1 MNYNGAYND
10 TFHNMVK
17 RLSAGIKKYKPAPFH
32 LFMQGGMRSG
42 KTYSAM
48 QFCVLRALSS
58 KEKIVGKIIA
68 QSVPHLK
75 EKMLFDLEEICR
87 NYGINWKRN
96 YLKQDRLLTV
106 GGSYIW
112 LLSVDEDKVL
122 GGEHDFVYVNECNV
136 RVFGWNTMEQVMSR
150 TKNFGIYDF
159 NPTAEFWYHENVVG
173 DPRFNTDLFISTY
186 RDNEFVSE
194 SIKRTLEMSKEGTN
208 FWKVFNQGLMG
219 SHAGIIFPSWVRGEF
234 DESLPYVYGVDFG
247 FHPDPD
253 AIVKVAYSRKEN
265 KLYIEE
271 KHYKKENGTA
281 DFIRACKQIVAED
294 LEREK
299 LIPYYT
305 RAPWAEPKAKSL
317 FVCEY
322 ASGGSRMI
330 ADMRNALLNAIPC
343 QKLPIQERIKL
354 MQNMEIIL
362 CGDSPNI
369 ERELNNYI
377 FNDVKAGIPIDK
389 WNHAIDAIAYAWE
402 FLVRGISRSQKR

>member
-17 RLSAGIKKYKPAPFH
+17 MLSAGIKKYKPAPFH

-48 QFCVLRALSS
+48 QFCVLKALSS

-96 YLKQDRLLTV
+96 YRKQDRLLTV

-150 TKNFGIYDF
+150 TNGFGIYDF

-194 SIKRTLEMSKEGTN
+194 GIKRTLEMSKEGTN
-208 FWKVFNQGLMG
+208 FWKVFNQGMMG
-219 SHAGIIFPSWVRGEF
+219 SHDGVIFPNWTRGEF
-234 DESLPYVYGVDFG
+234 DESLPFCFGVDFG
-247 FHPDPD
+247 AVDPD
-253 AIVKVAYSRKEN
+253 AVVKVAYDK
-265 KLYIEE
+265 KLNNLYVQEM
-271 KHYKKENGTA
+271 YYQVGNGTEQLVR
-281 DFIRACKQIVAED
+281 DLLRLRDAEI
-294 LEREK
+294 ERREK
-299 LIPYYT
+299 LRRY
-305 RAPWAEPKAKSL
+305 PWSVANRNVPFICDSAGKK
-317 FVCEY
+317 
-322 ASGGSRMI
+322 MI
-330 ADMRNALLNAIPC
+330 IDLAGAGINAIPC
-343 QKLPIQERIKL
+343 SKYPDSVRT
-354 MQNMEIIL
+354 EIRELQDVNIIV
-362 CGDSPNI
+362 CGESPNL

-377 FNDVKAGIPIDK
+377 YNDKKSNTPIDSF
-389 WNHAIDAIAYAWE
+389 NHLID
-402 FLVRGISRSQKR
+402 GIRYCWGWITGGANDGVHKR